1 MKLHREQ
8 CYQISPGKHE
18 DRIKRAAQGKAAPFF
33 QQLALPEQPEAW
45 GLPGAMDLKGIC
57 VLSVILVVAL
67 IATTEGKTPPSKYIY
82 LLLLL
87 QVCMWAWTCWLYWQH
102 GHVSSS
108 CIRQWMSCSD
118 TVPKAGVF
126 LKSLSEKAMAATTA
140 KKKTT
145 GELSC
150 WWHNREPATKVE
162 GQKCSGAR

>member
-8 CYQISPGKHE
+8 CYQISLGKHE

-33 QQLALPEQPEAW
+33 QELSLPEQLEAW

-67 IATTEGKTPPSKYIY
+67 TMTEGKTPPSKYIY

-87 QVCMWAWTCWLYWQH
+87 QVCMWAWTYRLYRRH

-108 CIRQWMSCSD
+108 HIRQWKSCSD
-118 TVPKAGVF
+118 TIPKAGVF
-126 LKSLSEKAMAATTA
+126 FKKSFRESYGNNNS
-140 KKKTT
+140 KKDHRWT
-145 GELSC
+145 LMLV
-150 WWHNREPATKVE
+150 A
-162 GQKCSGAR
+162 